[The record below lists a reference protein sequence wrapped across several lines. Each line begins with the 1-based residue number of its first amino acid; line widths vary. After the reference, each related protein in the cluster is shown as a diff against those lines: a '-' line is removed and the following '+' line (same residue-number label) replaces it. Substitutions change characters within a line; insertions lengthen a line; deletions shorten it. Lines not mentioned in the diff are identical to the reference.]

1 MITAILGGLLV
12 SFNFGFLIGALGNF
26 YDIMDKIKNGDE
38 LRPAFYIFFV
48 VFVFLSIIGF
58 LF

>member
-48 VFVFLSIIGF
+48 VI
-58 LF
+58 